1 MGKIRMKTLGDDE
14 LEQQQAVDAKKRREA
29 KKVAKGEDVVVAA
42 EAAPVME
49 MSAEAPIEAAPVD
62 AAPVEGEK
70 APKEK
75 GAKEKAKEKAA
86 KKAEG
91 AAKKSK
97 TGKKA
102 LEARKKVDNM
112 KKYSVADAV
121 ALVKTLTYVKFDETV
136 ELHMNMKEAGAK
148 GEVTLPHGTGKELNV
163 AIADE
168 KLLKDIEAG
177 TFNFDILITTPAF
190 MPKLVPY
197 ARTLGPKGLMPNPK
211 NGTVSDKPEEA
222 AKKFKGGNVRFKA
235 EPKAPLI
242 HQAVGKMSLTEAQL
256 VENIEALLE
265 AVQKKN
271 IMSAYVSG
279 TMTPSIQLD
288 LS

>member
-1 MGKIRMKTLGDDE
+1 MGKIRLKTLGDDE

-29 KKVAKGEDVVVAA
+29 KKEKKGEEVEMAA
-42 EAAPVME
+42 EAVVTPEAPVVEAAAATE
-49 MSAEAPIEAAPVD
+49 MSEETQT
-62 AAPVEGEK
+62 E

-102 LEARKKVDNM
+102 LEARKKVDSS
-112 KKYSVADAV
+112 KKYAVADAV

-136 ELHMNMKEAGAK
+136 ELHMNMKELGVK
-148 GEVTLPHGTGKELNV
+148 GEVTLPHGTGKELKV

-177 TFNFDILITTPAF
+177 TFDFDILITTPAF
-190 MPKLVPY
+190 MPKLVPF

-222 AKKFKGGNVRFKA
+222 AKKFKGGNVRFKT

-242 HQAVGKMSLTEAQL
+242 HQAVGKMSLTESQL
-256 VENIEALLE
+256 VENIEALLG
-265 AVQKKN
+265 AVQKRN

-279 TMTPSIQLD
+279 TMTPSVQLD

>member
-1 MGKIRMKTLGDDE
+1 MGKIRLKTLGDDE

-29 KKVAKGEDVVVAA
+29 KKVAKGEEVDVAVEAVVTPD
-42 EAAPVME
+42 APV
-49 MSAEAPIEAAPVD
+49 AEVSEEAQT
-62 AAPVEGEK
+62 E

-75 GAKEKAKEKAA
+75 GGKEKAKEKAA

-91 AAKKSK
+91 TSKKTK

-102 LEARKKVDNM
+102 LEARKKVDTS
-112 KKYSVADAV
+112 KKYAVADAV

-136 ELHMNMKEAGAK
+136 ELHMNMKELGAK

-190 MPKLVPY
+190 MPKLVPF
-197 ARTLGPKGLMPNPK
+197 ARVLGPKGLMPNPK

-222 AKKFKGGNVRFKA
+222 AKKFMGGNVRFKTEA
-235 EPKAPLI
+235 KAPLI

-256 VENIEALLE
+256 VENIEALLT

-271 IMSAYVSG
+271 ILSAYISG
-279 TMTPSIQLD
+279 TMTPSVQID